1 MPGETKAKIVEE
13 ADLESDT
20 DVEESKN
27 SNKFEI
33 TLQ

>member
-13 ADLESDT
+13 ADKESDA